1 MNFGE
6 FEKILPSL
14 AIAFID
20 GFLNS
25 WQILLTLLP
34 AGVMEDV
41 VRIAKG
47 FRLIGIFGGPGFPS
61 IIAVE
66 GFQMIPWS
74 HVSSARAVEELLRVK
89 QQPDTGQAID
99 VADNRYQL
107 YGLACIGYGNFT
119 SGEARRVD
127 QTQQSL
133 EYSYDRHLL

>member
-1 MNFGE
+1 
-6 FEKILPSL
+6 
-14 AIAFID
+14 
-20 GFLNS
+20 
-25 WQILLTLLP
+25 
-34 AGVMEDV
+34 MEDV

-47 FRLIGIFGGPGFPS
+47 FRLIGIFGGPGVPS

-66 GFQMIPWS
+66 GFQMILWS
-74 HVSSARAVEELLRVK
+74 YVSRARAVEELLRVK

-107 YGLACIGYGNFT
+107 YGLACIGYRNFT

-133 EYSYDRHLL
+133 EYSYDRHLLYLKCLLSISDAGELQFHLSSIMKNLRVLHYE